1 MNFFKPKFWDKT
13 KVSLFSIILLPVALV
28 IAFVSLLKNSL
39 TRSHKFS
46 IPIICVGNIY
56 VGGTGKTPLCIEI
69 NKILNKKFRTVFI
82 KKNYSNQLDEQNILK
97 SYGKLI
103 NFQNRDTSLKI
114 AKKNKFDL
122 AILDDGLQDKS
133 ISYDISIA
141 CFNSSSGIGNGFLL
155 PAGPL
160 RENTSIL
167 KNYDAIFLNGE
178 KKNKKFSLI
187 LNKINPKPKIFE
199 ANYTPVNIKKFN
211 INKNFL
217 FFCGIGNPD
226 EFRRTLIKYKFK
238 IKEDFIFPDHFYFSN
253 KQINKIKEI
262 ARNKKLEIITTEKD
276 YLRLNKENKKDIK
289 FLKII
294 LKIKNIKKFSKF
306 LKDRI

>member
-1 MNFFKPKFWDKT
+1 MQIKKPSYWNKKNIISFTLYPLTLITYLINFIK
-13 KVSLFSIILLPVALV
+13 SFSIKKKYY
-28 IAFVSLLKNSL
+28 LK
-39 TRSHKFS
+39 T
-46 IPIICVGNIY
+46 ICVGNIY

-211 INKNFL
+211 TKKNFL

-238 IKEDFIFPDHFYFSN
+238 IKEEFIFPDHFYFSN